1 MAKGKVRKAEG
12 WAGAIPERVT
22 ELRGKMEKRVREG
35 FDRAAD
41 LLPAPQRKALQ
52 RVTTN
57 LDRFRHDLRKRGDKV
72 VTTMRKRVEAARAD
86 MEKRVEEVLG
96 PITKRFDVASRA
108 DVDRLRKRLEQL
120 ERRLGHKAEAA

>member
-1 MAKGKVRKAEG
+1 MRSKV
-12 WAGAIPERVT
+12 
-22 ELRGKMEKRVREG
+22 EKRIREG
-35 FDRAAD
+35 FDRATD

-57 LDRFRHDLRKRGDKV
+57 LERFRHDLRQRGNKAV
-72 VTTMRKRVEAARAD
+72 MTMRKRVEATSAD
-86 MEKRVEEVLG
+86 VQKRVEGVLN

-120 ERRLGHKAEAA
+120 ERRLAHKAAA